1 MEGFPYEINDLELQQ
16 MVFDYDD
23 FSKEQ
28 LVTRNERM
36 ADVVAQLLTNISD
49 KNFFFAFG
57 VAHFL
62 GTGSVIDYLEDRGF
76 NVTRRISS

>member
-1 MEGFPYEINDLELQQ
+1 

-36 ADVVAQLLTNISD
+36 ADVVAQLLTNSSD
-49 KNFFFAFG
+49 KNYYFFAFG